1 MFERFTDRARRV
13 IVLAQEEARMLNHN
27 YIGTEHILLGL
38 IHEGEGVAAK
48 ALESMGISL
57 EDVRREVEEIIGQG
71 SQPHTGHIPFTPR
84 AKKVLELSLREGLQ
98 MGHKYI
104 GTEFLLLG
112 LIREGDGVAAQVLT
126 KLGADLPRVRQQVIQ
141 LLSGYEGGQQEGGGD
156 SNQAPGPIG
165 AGAGSGAGA
174 GGRGGSG
181 GSGERS
187 NSLVLDQF
195 GRNLTQAAK
204 DGKLDPVV
212 GRESEVERIMQVLSR
227 RTKNNPVL
235 IGEPGVGKTAVVE
248 GLALDIVNGK
258 VPETLKDKQLYSLDL
273 GSLVAGSRYRGDFE
287 ERLKKVLKEINQ
299 RGDIILFIDE
309 IHTLVGAGA
318 AEGAIDAAS
327 LLKPKLARGELQT
340 IGATT
345 LDEYRKHIEKDAAL
359 ERRFQPVQVDEPS
372 LDDTFLIL
380 KGLRD
385 KYEAHHRV
393 SYTDEALHAA
403 AQLADRY
410 INDRFLPD
418 KAVDLLDEAGA
429 RMRIKRMTA
438 PKGLREVDDRIAEV
452 RREKEAAIDAQ
463 DFEKA
468 AGLRDDER
476 KLGEERSEK
485 EKQWRSGDLEEIAEV
500 GEDQIAEVLA
510 HWTGIPVLK
519 LTEKE
524 SSRLL
529 NMEEELHKRI
539 IGQDEAVKSVSR
551 AIRRTRAGLKDP
563 RRPSG
568 SFIFAGPS
576 GVGKTELSK
585 SLANFLFGSDD
596 DLIQIDMG
604 EFHDRFTASRLFGAP
619 PGYVGYEEG
628 GQLTEKVRRKP
639 FSVVLFD
646 EIEKAHK
653 EIYNTLLQVL
663 EDGRLTDGQ
672 GRVVDFKNTVL
683 IFTSNLGTQ
692 DISKPVGLGFTGAS
706 ENDSDA
712 QYERMKAK
720 VNDELKKH
728 FRPEFLN
735 RIDDVVVFHQLT
747 REQIVQMVNLLIDRV
762 GTQLEERDMGIELT
776 DKAQNLLAQ
785 RGFDPVLGARP
796 LRRTIQRDIED
807 QLSEKILF
815 GEIGAGE
822 IISVDVEGW
831 DGESKDDS
839 GATFTFTPRP
849 KPLPDDIDEPSL
861 ADASVRDNDPSEDA
875 ADGSDSGSDSDGDN
889 GDGNGPDD
897 GGNGG
902 PEGNGPKDG
911 GSGSDNDGIDTNGEP
926 DVISPDV
933 PSEKPGLGNSDDDGK
948 NPPPAGAGQP
958 M

>member
-1 MFERFTDRARRV
+1 
-13 IVLAQEEARMLNHN
+13 MLNHS

-48 ALESMGISL
+48 ALESLGISL
-57 EDVRREVEEIIGQG
+57 AAVRQEVEEIIGHG
-71 SQPHTGHIPFTPR
+71 TTPPKGHIPFTPR

-112 LIREGDGVAAQVLT
+112 LIREGEGVAAQVLV

-141 LLSGYEGGQQEGGGD
+141 LLSGYEGNGGSPEVEDSGD
-156 SNQAPGPIG
+156 TV
-165 AGAGSGAGA
+165 GAGSGSRTM
-174 GGRGGSG
+174 GGPASSG
-181 GSGERS
+181 GVGERS

-212 GRESEVERIMQVLSR
+212 GREKEIERIMQVLSR

-248 GLALDIVNGK
+248 GLALDIVNGR
-258 VPETLKDKQLYSLDL
+258 VPETLRDKQLYSLDL

-359 ERRFQPVQVDEPS
+359 ERRFQPVNVPEPS
-372 LDDTFLIL
+372 VDLTIEIL

-385 KYEAHHRV
+385 RYEAHHRV
-393 SYTDEALHAA
+393 SITDSALAA
-403 AQLADRY
+403 AANLSHRY

-418 KAVDLLDEAGA
+418 KAVDLIDEAGA
-429 RMRIKRMTA
+429 RMRIKRLTA
-438 PKGLREVDDRIAEV
+438 PQSLRDVDEKIADV
-452 RREKEAAIDAQ
+452 RRQKEAAIDAQ

-468 AGLRDDER
+468 AGLRDTER
-476 KLGEERSEK
+476 QLHEEHAEK
-485 EKQWRSGDLEEIAEV
+485 EKAWRNGELEEILEV
-500 GEDQIAEVLA
+500 GEEQIAEVLGN
-510 HWTGIPVLK
+510 WTGIPVVQ
-519 LTEKE
+519 LTEEE

-529 NMEEELHKRI
+529 KMEEELHKRI
-539 IGQDEAVKSVSR
+539 IGQDDAVKTVSR

-563 RRPSG
+563 KRPSG

-585 SLANFLFGSDD
+585 ALAEFLFGDEEA
-596 DLIQIDMG
+596 LIQIDMG
-604 EFHDRFTASRLFGAP
+604 EFHDKFTASRLFGAP
-619 PGYVGYEEG
+619 PGYVGYDEG

-639 FSVVLFD
+639 FSVILFD

-663 EDGRLTDGQ
+663 EEGRLTDGQ
-672 GRVVDFKNTVL
+672 GRVVDFKNTVM

-692 DISKPVGLGFTGAS
+692 DISKAVGMGFSGTG
-706 ENDSDA
+706 EQDETGR
-712 QYERMKAK
+712 YERMKNK
-720 VNDELKKH
+720 VHDELKKH

-747 REQIVQMVNLLIDRV
+747 QDQIVDMVDLLLGRV
-762 GTQLEERDMGIELT
+762 SKALDEKDMGLEVS
-776 DKAQNLLAQ
+776 DQAKQLLAK

-796 LRRTIQRDIED
+796 LRRTIQREIED
-807 QLSEKILF
+807 ALSEKILF

-822 IISVDVEGW
+822 IVVVDVEGE
-831 DGESKDDS
+831 DPTSAK
-839 GATFTFTPRP
+839 ATLTFSAKP
-849 KPLPDDIDEPSL
+849 KPLPELSDVSHEVADAIRQVSDASEQPVPEDSTAEQLEIDNAIAL
-861 ADASVRDNDPSEDA
+861 ADEE
-875 ADGSDSGSDSDGDN
+875 SDGDSN
-889 GDGNGPDD
+889 
-897 GGNGG
+897 
-902 PEGNGPKDG
+902 
-911 GSGSDNDGIDTNGEP
+911 
-926 DVISPDV
+926 
-933 PSEKPGLGNSDDDGK
+933 
-948 NPPPAGAGQP
+948 
-958 M
+958 